1 MKKTMVMTGVALMA
15 ACAAPAACVWSG
27 RSVT

>member
-1 MKKTMVMTGVALMA
+1 MKKTMVMTGGALAA